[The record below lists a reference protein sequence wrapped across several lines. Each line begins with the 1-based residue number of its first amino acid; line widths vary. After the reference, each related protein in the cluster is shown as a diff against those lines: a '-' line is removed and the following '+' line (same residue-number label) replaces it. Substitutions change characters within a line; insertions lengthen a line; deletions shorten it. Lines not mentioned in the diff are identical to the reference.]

1 MRAVALAALACLTG
15 CGYHVAG
22 HADLMPKK
30 VKTIAVTAF
39 GNLTTRYE
47 LARFLPGDVSREFI
61 ERTRYAIVADPNQAD
76 AVLGGN
82 VVNFFSY
89 PTVSDPASGRA
100 TGVQVI
106 VILQL
111 TMTDR
116 ATGAVIFT
124 RPSMEIRERYEIS
137 VDPKAYFDESEAAM
151 RRLSRDAARSI
162 VSAILENF

>member
-1 MRAVALAALACLTG
+1 
-15 CGYHVAG
+15 
-22 HADLMPKK
+22 
-30 VKTIAVTAF
+30 
-39 GNLTTRYE
+39 
-47 LARFLPGDVSREFI
+47 
-61 ERTRYAIVADPNQAD
+61 
-76 AVLGGN
+76 
-82 VVNFFSY
+82 
-89 PTVSDPASGRA
+89 
-100 TGVQVI
+100 VQVI

-116 ATGAVIFT
+116 ATGASIFS